1 MNMGGPPDLDGVEPF
16 LRALFNDGEIIQ
28 LGPLQKWLG
37 PWIAQRRAP
46 RIREQYA
53 AIGGKS
59 PIGDWTRLQAAA
71 VEAKLAARF
80 PDGPKFKA
88 YIAFRYAP
96 PLTAA
101 ALEAMAADGVTR
113 AIAFSQY
120 PHFSCTTTGSSMNHL
135 WRESMRLGLENRFK
149 WSLIDRWPT
158 HVGFIEAVARNV
170 ATGLARF
177 PPEVR
182 GKVHVIFSAHS
193 VPMLVVNKGDQYV
206 QEVSATVSAVVD
218 RLRRGGVLPAPP
230 APNASMPPQ
239 PLPPM
244 TNAYIL
250 AWQSKVGFLPW
261 MGPST
266 GKVIEGLARQGH
278 RYVLTVPIAFTSD
291 HVETLFEIDQEYA
304 VEAKAVRSRTW
315 DERGAGK
322 RARARSAGLG
332 ARAGAKRVSDRDR
345 GRMPAPGRQAPR
357 RFAPAPSALTFC
369 PTLTP
374 LTPLTLT
381 QP

>member
-1 MNMGGPPDLDGVEPF
+1 MRQMPRLMRSSFSSTSSLSPSNLSSNSPPIGVVFMNMGGPPDLDGVEPF

-28 LGPLQKWLG
+28 LGPLQRWLG
-37 PWIAQRRAP
+37 PWIAQRRTP

-80 PDGPKFKA
+80 PDGPRFKA
-88 YIAFRYAP
+88 YVAFRYAP

-135 WRESMRLGLENRFK
+135 WRESLRLGLENRFK

-158 HVGFIEAVARNV
+158 HSGFIEAVARNV
-170 ATGLARF
+170 ATGLLRF
-177 PPEVR
+177 APEVR
-182 GKVHVIFSAHS
+182 SKITIVFSAHS

-218 RLRRGGVLPAPP
+218 RLRRGGVLPARL
-230 APNASMPPQ
+230 APGAQDPT
-239 PLPPM
+239 PLPPV
-244 TNAYIL
+244 TVPYIL

-261 MGPST
+261 MGPPT

-291 HVETLFEIDQEYA
+291 HVETLYEIDREYA
-304 VEAKAVRSRTW
+304 VEAKAVRVM
-315 DERGAGK
+315 
-322 RARARSAGLG
+322 LLLHYYY
-332 ARAGAKRVSDRDR
+332 
-345 GRMPAPGRQAPR
+345 
-357 RFAPAPSALTFC
+357 F
-369 PTLTP
+369 
-374 LTPLTLT
+374 
-381 QP
+381 